1 MREVSVDEKLR
12 ILRPFLGPKRSEAL
26 RQLYFLE
33 DNPYERKIVEARIDT
48 LISRVAK
55 QSIDTEV
62 ILPPPN
68 PKACQGD
75 IKLGRVEYLG
85 NRLHPYHL
93 RLRDVNRHMGIFGS
107 TGTGKTTLAAHIIT
121 ELYRARVPV
130 MVIGRPATGRLPGSF
145 LTFTCSPSAFR

>member
-68 PKACQGD
+68 PKAC
-75 IKLGRVEYLG
+75 IKVG
-85 NRLHPYHL
+85 
-93 RLRDVNRHMGIFGS
+93 
-107 TGTGKTTLAAHIIT
+107 
-121 ELYRARVPV
+121 
-130 MVIGRPATGRLPGSF
+130 
-145 LTFTCSPSAFR
+145 